1 MLEHRGQHRPFS
13 SHIGVDRSVFSLALT
28 DRLESLVWL
37 SCVCTLPN
45 QCEDKSKVLDF
56 WMKNERVA
64 PPFLEVLRNQS
75 DVKGM
80 GDNSRRIFLLILS
93 IHVNNP
99 TTRA

>member
-1 MLEHRGQHRPFS
+1 
-13 SHIGVDRSVFSLALT
+13 
-28 DRLESLVWL
+28 
-37 SCVCTLPN
+37 
-45 QCEDKSKVLDF
+45 
-56 WMKNERVA
+56 MKNERVA